1 MENEKYTAIEEN
13 CSQEQN
19 CKLLCYDEAVS
30 GATVEGAFLSPNGN
44 GAVKTE
50 TILLL

>member
-1 MENEKYTAIEEN
+1 MKKKNTAIEEN

-19 CKLLCYDEAVS
+19 CKFLCYDEAVS
-30 GATVEGAFLSPNGN
+30 GATVECAFLSPTGN

-50 TILLL
+50 SILLV